1 MRRLGRWWTEPLPM
15 ARFAVFRVVVY
26 LFIPVDVLLTTPWV
40 AWHADVP
47 TELYQPLVV
56 GGLLNLP
63 LPTRLVVLGVQ
74 WALIVTALLAATG
87 RSPRLL
93 GALVFLLYFEWMVIA
108 MSYGKVD
115 HDRFAFLVALAVLPT
130 VGVARWRDRGRSEA
144 AGWALR
150 CVQVAVVLTYFFA
163 AWAKVRF
170 GGWDWVTGATLTR
183 AVIRRGTMWADWTL
197 DVPNLLVGAQ
207 WLLLGF
213 ELLSPLILLA
223 RSGRARVAV
232 VAFLLGFHL
241 MTYAAITIIFLPHV
255 VALLSMLPWERLRRV
270 TEDSAEDSGDAGAAS
285 GTPSSPVSAPGGRP
299 DR

>member
-1 MRRLGRWWTEPLPM
+1 MSALGRWWTEPLPM
-15 ARFAVFRVVVY
+15 ARIAAFRLLVY
-26 LFIPVDVLLTTPWV
+26 VFIPIDVLVTTPWV

-47 TELYQPLVV
+47 TKLYEPLIV
-56 GGLLNLP
+56 GDLLGLP
-63 LPTRLVVLGVQ
+63 LPTHTLVTAVQ
-74 WALIVTALLAATG
+74 WALIAAALAAATG
-87 RSPRLL
+87 RAPRLL
-93 GALVFLLYFEWMVIA
+93 GLTVFVLYFEWMIIA

-130 VGVARWRDRGRSEA
+130 LGRARFGDRTRSEA

-163 AWAKVRF
+163 AWAKIRF

-183 AVIRRGTMWADWTL
+183 AVLRRGTDLAEWTL

-207 WLLLGF
+207 WALVGF

-223 RSGRARVAV
+223 SSDRARVAV
-232 VAFLLGFHL
+232 VTFLLGFHV

-255 VALLSMLPWERLRRV
+255 VALLSMLPWERLRLPARAPQV
-270 TEDSAEDSGDAGAAS
+270 EPARAG
-285 GTPSSPVSAPGGRP
+285 PVLDHAH
-299 DR
+299 